1 MALEFGC
8 YVLVVDSYRLAQVVV
23 EMLTEWVGETEVE
36 EWKAANTVRWPC
48 FEACD
53 RVVL

>member
-8 YVLVVDSYRLAQVVV
+8 YVLVVDPYWLAQVVA
-23 EMLTEWVGETEVE
+23 EMLMEWVGETEVE
-36 EWKAANTVRWPC
+36 EWEAVNTVRWPC
-48 FEACD
+48 FKACD